1 MIQGRSMTRYKI
13 YDRLTLELRDSGV
26 VRDYNIDLDYLTN
39 NNSTMKL
46 VDESRGF
53 KGDILA
59 ISEGVSLIVL
69 GVITAVDNTELRIQF
84 KHMKELFND
93 DILNVFKW
101 TGLLDRKFDAVQGLR
116 VLIEYGFINTPD
128 SLRRL
133 PLTIRTFGQNLAAVW
148 TDDSDTID
156 LLEFIDW
163 AFDHYN
169 VYLAFDIDFANKR
182 IVVDI
187 IKNDTEGLMLKDNIK
202 LSKPEF
208 DSNELPRENR
218 ALLFNKYTG
227 VIANSFF
234 LLQNNTLTTN
244 QAHAL
249 RLYPVS
255 TRYVEWDEIDAIREG
270 YTQEELAFSEI
281 GGQIYNHHVQ
291 VRLAKKQTMVP
302 ARRFNYGDQVKIIY
316 EGRSYDTIFTGIKF
330 RKDDPF
336 YICIFG
342 KARIDFTDRMK
353 IFNQRQY
360 ARRQ

>member
-1 MIQGRSMTRYKI
+1 MTRYKI
-13 YDRLTLELRDSGV
+13 YDRLTLELCDSGV
-26 VRDYNIDLDYLTN
+26 VRDYNVDLDYIAN
-39 NNSTMKL
+39 NNSTMRL
-46 VDESRGF
+46 VGESRGF

-59 ISEGVSLIVL
+59 ISEGVDLIVL
-69 GVITAVDNTELRIQF
+69 GIITAVDNTELRIQF

-93 DILNVFKW
+93 NILNVFKW
-101 TGLLDRKFDAVQGLR
+101 TALLGKRFDAVAGLR
-116 VLIEYGFINTPD
+116 VLLEYAFINTTD
-128 SLRRL
+128 TLRRL
-133 PLTIRTFGQNLAAVW
+133 PLTIRTFGQNLDAVW
-148 TDDSDTID
+148 VDDSDTID
-156 LLEFIDW
+156 MQYFIDW
-163 AFDHYN
+163 CFDHYN
-169 VYLAFDIDFANKR
+169 VYLCCDIDFANKR

-227 VIANSFF
+227 VIQASFF

-244 QAHAL
+244 QAHAN

-255 TRYVEWDEIDAIREG
+255 TRYVEWDEIEAIREG
-270 YTQEELAFSEI
+270 YTMLELAKAELQ
-281 GGQIYNHHVQ
+281 GNIYNHYVQ
-291 VRLAKKQTMVP
+291 VRLAKKQTMIP
-302 ARRFNYGDQVKIIY
+302 ARRFNYGDQVKIVY

-353 IFNQRQY
+353 IFNKRHY
-360 ARRQ
+360 ARRA

>member
-1 MIQGRSMTRYKI
+1 MTRYKI
-13 YDRLTLELRDSGV
+13 YNRLTLKLTDSGV
-26 VRDYNIDLDYLTN
+26 VRDYNIDLDYLAN
-39 NNSTMKL
+39 NNSTMRL
-46 VDESRGF
+46 VAESRGF

-59 ISEGVSLIVL
+59 ISEGVNLIVL
-69 GVITAVDNTELRIQF
+69 GVITAIDNTELRIQF

-93 DILNVFKW
+93 NILNVFKW
-101 TGLLDRKFDAVQGLR
+101 TALLGKRFDAVAGLR
-116 VLIEYGFINTPD
+116 VLLEYAFINTTD
-128 SLRRL
+128 TLRRL
-133 PLTIRTFGQNLAAVW
+133 PLTIRTFGQNLDAVW
-148 TDDSDTID
+148 VDDSDDID
-156 LLEFIDW
+156 LMYFIDW
-163 AFDHYN
+163 CFDHFNIYISC
-169 VYLAFDIDFANKR
+169 DIDFANKR

-218 ALLFNKYTG
+218 ALLFNKNTG
-227 VIANSFF
+227 VIQGSFF

-244 QAHAL
+244 QAHAQ
-249 RLYPVS
+249 RLFPVS
-255 TRYVEWDEIDAIREG
+255 TRYVEWDEIEAIREG
-270 YTQEELAFSEI
+270 YTMLELAKSELQ
-281 GGQIYNHHVQ
+281 GNIYNHYVQ

>member
-1 MIQGRSMTRYKI
+1 MITRYKI

-26 VRDYNIDLDYLTN
+26 VRDYVVDMDYLTN
-39 NNSTMKL
+39 NNSTLRL
-46 VDESRGF
+46 VEESKGF

-59 ISEGVSLIVL
+59 ITAGVDLIVL
-69 GVITAVDNTELRIQF
+69 GVITAIDNTELRIQF
-84 KHMKELFND
+84 KHPKEMFND

-101 TGLLDRKFDAVQGLR
+101 TGLLNKRFDAVAGLR
-116 VLIEYGFINTPD
+116 TLIEFAFIGTTD
-128 SLRRL
+128 TLRNL
-133 PLTIRTFGQNLAAVW
+133 PLEIRTFGQDLDAVW
-148 TDDSDTID
+148 VDDSDTID

-163 AFDHYN
+163 CFDHYN
-169 VYLAFDIDFANKR
+169 VYLAFDIDFVNKK

-187 IKNDTEGLMLKDNIK
+187 IKNATEGLLLKDNIK

-227 VIANSFF
+227 VIVRSFF

-244 QAHAL
+244 ASHAQ
-249 RLYPVS
+249 RLFPVS
-255 TRYVEWDEIDAIREG
+255 TRFVEWDEIEAIREG
-270 YTQEELAFSEI
+270 YTQEQLAKSELQ
-281 GGQIYNHHVQ
+281 GNIYNHHVQ

-302 ARRFNYGDQVKIIY
+302 ARRFNYGDQVKIVY
-316 EGRSYDTIFTGIKF
+316 EGRSYDSIFTGLKY

-336 YICIFG
+336 YTCIFG

-353 IFNQRQY
+353 IFNQRHYQ
-360 ARRQ
+360 RRA